1 MERRIS
7 VGDSDGADGAGFE
20 SGEPAAGDR
29 TKDGT
34 SEELGG
40 RAESLTRLG

>member
-1 MERRIS
+1 M
-7 VGDSDGADGAGFE
+7 GDSDGADDVGSE

-40 RAESLTRLG
+40 G

>member
-1 MERRIS
+1 M
-7 VGDSDGADGAGFE
+7 GDFDGANGVGSE

-34 SEELGG
+34 SEKLGG
-40 RAESLTRLG
+40 GTESLIGSG

>member
-1 MERRIS
+1 M
-7 VGDSDGADGAGFE
+7 GDSDGADGAGFE

-40 RAESLTRLG
+40 GAESLTGSR